1 MLLQFSFSGLFDSF
15 LLESLILIAAAFLLG
30 YFIRGSASK
39 SKEKKPIKEKE
50 ERNPYEQQLM
60 EANNRYQV
68 GLANHEKSVAEFK
81 TKLQAAEDRA
91 NTYAGQLVA
100 AKKELDQI
108 SNDAR
113 QWNSRMA
120 MMREEKDSISEK
132 LRESE
137 RKLNSTET
145 RFNELTRQLQALG
158 EAENWHRKNTE
169 LTHEKERLK
178 EELQKIKEMIDSRDR
193 RIIDLLSKDAL
204 AKDFRNRYDDAQKE
218 NGVLHTRI
226 IELEYQVRHNGDVCS
241 QLENEKTNLLQRLAQ
256 LQHESHEMQEK
267 LRTLAD
273 ADPQVT
279 SQHELRAIQI
289 QEELN
294 LLQQR
299 YNIMEKNLQ
308 TALEERDGLVMEVQ
322 RIRVSKSILTPD
334 EHGESGAAS

>member
-1 MLLQFSFSGLFDSF
+1 MLLQFRFSGLFDSF
-15 LLESLILIAAAFLLG
+15 LLESLILIAAAFLVG

-39 SKEKKPIKEKE
+39 SKVKKPVPEKE
-50 ERNPYEQQLM
+50 ERNPYEQQLL

-68 GLANHEKSVAEFK
+68 SLANHEKSVTEFK
-81 TKLQAAEDRA
+81 SKLQAAEDRA
-91 NTYAGQLVA
+91 NTYAGQLAA

-108 SNDAR
+108 SSDAR
-113 QWNSRMA
+113 QWNSRIG
-120 MMREEKDSISEK
+120 MMREEKEVIAEK

-137 RKLNSTET
+137 KKLNSSET
-145 RFNELTRQLQALG
+145 RFGELNRQFQALG
-158 EAENWHRKNTE
+158 QAEDWHRKNTE

-178 EELQKIKEMIDSRDR
+178 EELQKVKEMIDSRDR

-204 AKDFRNRYDDAQKE
+204 AKDFRNRYEEAQKE
-218 NGVLHTRI
+218 NEILRNRI
-226 IELEYQVRHNGDVCS
+226 VELEYQVRHNGDICS
-241 QLENEKTNLLQRLAQ
+241 QLENERGNLQQRLAQ
-256 LQHESHEMQEK
+256 LQRESMEMQEK

-279 SQHELRAIQI
+279 SQHEFRAIQI

-308 TALEERDGLVMEVQ
+308 SALEERDGLVMEVQ
-322 RIRVSKSILTPD
+322 RIRISKSILTPD
-334 EHGESGAAS
+334 EQRESGAAS